1 MKRLTNSLK
10 KYNNAHPVRFHVPSH
25 KGRLSQSLLDAAD
38 DITELDFSD
47 NLNHP
52 HFVIADEEKKAA
64 EIFGVKHTLF
74 TTNGATSAVIASI
87 LYAIKSN
94 EKILIPTDS
103 HISAYYG
110 AVHADAQI
118 VRCVVKQPLSGI
130 TMHELAECIELN
142 PDISVCLI
150 TNPTY
155 YGFCCDIR
163 SVCTF
168 LKSKNI
174 LCIVDESHGTHL
186 HFSDAYP
193 LSAIDSD
200 ADIVIH
206 SGHKTINGLTQT
218 GMIQINSDQI
228 DVEHLRTKLRL
239 LSSTSPSYL
248 LLQSLT
254 EAVRQLK
261 NIENVLYNLKLWY
274 NKTVDALEKSDLF
287 SVMNHA
293 GSGIT
298 AFDCDPMRLCIGV
311 ADGNGREYAEAM
323 QQDAA
328 LYTELSEDHLI
339 LCVAGLS
346 SNWDDFVVLQNALM
360 SQRPKTPIPIIK
372 NSNYKNIIFPQQAT
386 SIKMAIGSDY
396 EYSEINECIGEISA
410 DFISVYPPGAPFVLP
425 GSMLDETVLNFIR
438 SVPRECLV
446 GLYGEKI
453 KIVKRK
459 I

>member
-10 KYNNAHPVRFHVPSH
+10 NYNNAHPVRFHVPSH
-25 KGRLSQSLLDAAD
+25 KGKLKQSLLDAAD

-52 HFVIADEEKKAA
+52 HFVIADEEKNAA
-64 EIFGVKHTLF
+64 EIFGVRHTLF

-87 LYAIKSN
+87 LYSLKMN

-110 AVHADAQI
+110 AIHADAQI
-118 VRCVVKQPLSGI
+118 VRCVVKQPMTGI
-130 TMHELAECIELN
+130 TMRELTECIELN
-142 PDISVCLI
+142 PDIRVCLI

-155 YGFCCDIR
+155 YGFCCDIC

-186 HFSDAYP
+186 HFSNEYP
-193 LSAIDSD
+193 LSAIDSA

-274 NKTVDALEKSDLF
+274 NKTVGDLEKSDLF
-287 SVMNHA
+287 SVMNHV
-293 GSGIT
+293 GSGLT
-298 AFDCDPMRLCIGV
+298 AFDYDPMRLCVGV
-311 ADGNGREYAEAM
+311 ADGNGREYAKSM
-323 QQDAA
+323 QREAA
-328 LYTELSEDHLI
+328 LYTELSEDHFI

-346 SNWDDFVVLQNALM
+346 SNWNDFVVLKNALM
-360 SQRPKTPIPIIK
+360 SRIPKKPVPGTNNSVFK
-372 NSNYKNIIFPQQAT
+372 NAIFPQQAT
-386 SIKMAIGSDY
+386 SIKKAIGSDY
-396 EYSEINECIGEISA
+396 EYCEINACIGRISA

-425 GSMLDETVLNFIR
+425 GSMLVETVLNYIR
-438 SVPRECLV
+438 YMHQECLV
-446 GLYGEKI
+446 GLYDGKI
-453 KIVKRK
+453 KIVKRNV
-459 I
+459 